1 MNRIKHLRAKHSVS
15 YDMIKE
21 LHNPE
26 VAEEIIKREITLQ
39 LAKLLHEEFEM
50 EFYEE
55 ENPYV
60 GQTVETE
67 IVAMSLRDWN
77 KIHRFLNQNY
87 FKFSEL

>member
-1 MNRIKHLRAKHSVS
+1 MNRIKHLRAQHSVS

-26 VAEEIIKREITLQ
+26 TAEEIIKREITLQ

-50 EFYEE
+50 EFYQE

-60 GQTVETE
+60 GQAVKAE
-67 IVAMSLRDWN
+67 IVAMPARDWN
-77 KIHRFLNQNY
+77 KIQRFLELNFFN
-87 FKFSEL
+87 FSEL

>member
-26 VAEEIIKREITLQ
+26 SVEGIIKREITLQ

-50 EFYEE
+50 EFYTNE
-55 ENPYV
+55 
-60 GQTVETE
+60 
-67 IVAMSLRDWN
+67 
-77 KIHRFLNQNY
+77 K
-87 FKFSEL
+87 